1 MQKIN
6 SIFLDLLELR
16 KNSAISFDDAGENEA
31 YSAKI
36 YWEYLNNL
44 SDAINDQL
52 KAFKFTTRLVIK
64 DNIVQIEVYLPD
76 CSPPEY
82 TPYAVFQFGHEIDIP
97 HNIKD
102 HYNKS
107 GCFYYN
113 ETFQQS
119 HVIDAEQIHAVF
131 DNLKKHLEYGD
142 GNYETESKLPI
153 LQEANSYW
161 KQIISKQR

>member
-6 SIFLDLLELR
+6 SIFLDLLDLR

-31 YSAKI
+31 YSAKV

-44 SDAINDQL
+44 SDAIEAQL
-52 KAFKFTTRLVIK
+52 SAFKFGVRLVIK
-64 DNIVQIEVYLPD
+64 DNIVQIEIFLPN
-76 CSPPEY
+76 CNPPEY
-82 TPYAVFQFGHEIDIP
+82 TPYAVFQFGHESDIP
-97 HNIKD
+97 QNIKD
-102 HYNKS
+102 HYKKS

-131 DNLKKHLEYGD
+131 DNLKKYLEHCA
-142 GNYETESKLPI
+142 GNYDTETKWPM
-153 LQEANSYW
+153 LQEATSYW
-161 KQIISKQR
+161 KHIISKRR